1 MVINRCILGY
11 INVGEKQKK
20 KKKQK
25 KQGKKIEKS
34 CFFLLG
40 SHLSVR
46 TTLTV
51 ERPARNLLIYGQGAC
66 FLQGDTAQVASGFAT
81 TRWVGESWDSVPGI
95 HFIKKLY

>member
-1 MVINRCILGY
+1 MHFGVYKCRGK
-11 INVGEKQKK
+11 EK

-34 CFFLLG
+34 RFFLPG
-40 SHLSVR
+40 SHLGVQ

-51 ERPARNLLIYGQGAC
+51 ERPARNLSIYGQGAC
-66 FLQGDTAQVASGFAT
+66 FLQGDTAQVALGFAA

-95 HFIKKLY
+95 HFIRKLY